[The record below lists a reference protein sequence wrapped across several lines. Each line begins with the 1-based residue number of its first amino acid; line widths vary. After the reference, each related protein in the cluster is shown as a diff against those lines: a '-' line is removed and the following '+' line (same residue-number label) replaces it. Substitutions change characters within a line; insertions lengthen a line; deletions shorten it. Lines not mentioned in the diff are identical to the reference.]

1 MIRYKLPTR
10 KQILF
15 SWDVKPTAKVVGL
28 IIQDW
33 AEEEMECI
41 SDKAYNHVPET
52 EREEFDRDQLKKAKI
67 TVSIRTLEEI
77 SNASRGGVNAALDEL
92 QEKGFVESNRPM
104 EGKGVNER
112 KEYYYRLHQRN
123 QTWYKRKIRVAHY

>member
-33 AEEEMECI
+33 ADEEMECI
-41 SDKAYNHVPET
+41 GDKAYNHMPQT
-52 EREEFDRDQLKKAKI
+52 EREEFDRDQLKKVKI
-67 TVSIRTLEEI
+67 TVSIHKLAEI
-77 SNASRGGVNAALDEL
+77 MPLSMNSKKRDSV
-92 QEKGFVESNRPM
+92 
-104 EGKGVNER
+104 
-112 KEYYYRLHQRN
+112 RLTVVLWPPAMNHL
-123 QTWYKRKIRVAHY
+123 RV

>member
-33 AEEEMECI
+33 ADEEMECI
-41 SDKAYNHVPET
+41 GDKAYNHMPQT

-67 TVSIRTLEEI
+67 TVSIRKLAEI

-104 EGKGVNER
+104 KGKGANER
-112 KEYYYRLHQRN
+112 KEYYYRLHQGN
-123 QTWYKRKIRVAHY
+123 QKWYKRKT